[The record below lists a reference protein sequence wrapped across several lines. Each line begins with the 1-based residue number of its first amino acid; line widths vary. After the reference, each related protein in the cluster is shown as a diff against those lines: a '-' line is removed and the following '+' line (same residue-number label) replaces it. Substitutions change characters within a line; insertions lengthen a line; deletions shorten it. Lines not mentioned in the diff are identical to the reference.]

1 MQLTSENLKL
11 FEDNKKGVD
20 SVGKVD
26 PLLFLN
32 LQASNLSIPEEIKI
46 NQKVSPLSLP
56 NMMEDKSKMTFA
68 NMHRY
73 TLVNPNYLALS
84 GSLVQPE

>member
-32 LQASNLSIPEEIKI
+32 LQASNLSIPEKI
-46 NQKVSPLSLP
+46 
-56 NMMEDKSKMTFA
+56 
-68 NMHRY
+68 
-73 TLVNPNYLALS
+73 
-84 GSLVQPE
+84 